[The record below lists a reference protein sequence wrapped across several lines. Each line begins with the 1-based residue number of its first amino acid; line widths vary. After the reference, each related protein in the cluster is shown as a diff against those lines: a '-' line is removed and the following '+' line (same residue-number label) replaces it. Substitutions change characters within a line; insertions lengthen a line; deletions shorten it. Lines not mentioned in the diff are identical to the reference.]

1 MAMLKS
7 ISGIMGQPAAYRAW
21 QAPFA
26 EAKLA
31 PLFRHNDLSQ
41 VRRVLD
47 VGCGPG
53 INTRHFAH
61 TQYRGLDINP
71 LYIEYAKQ
79 RYQRDFIT
87 ADVCTYCAPEDEKY
101 DFILLNSLL
110 HHIDDENTLRL
121 LRQLHRLLSPD
132 GHVHILDLVLP
143 EHASVSR
150 FLARSDRGDYPRPLD
165 EWRRIFGEVFGTVL
179 FEPYPL
185 GLCGVTL
192 WNMVY
197 FKGKANA

>member
-7 ISGIMGQPAAYRAW
+7 LAGAMGRPAVYRLW
-21 QAPFA
+21 QSPFA

-31 PLFRHNDLSQ
+31 PLSRHNDLAR
-41 VRRVLD
+41 VRSVLD

-61 TQYRGLDINP
+61 TRYRGIDINAR
-71 LYIEYAKQ
+71 YIEYARS
-79 RYQRDFIT
+79 RYRRDFIT
-87 ADVCTYCAPEDEKY
+87 ADVCTYCAPEDERY

-110 HHIDDENTLRL
+110 HHIDTKNTLRL
-121 LRQLHRLLSPD
+121 LRQLHGLLSPD

-143 EHASVSR
+143 ERASVSR
-150 FLARSDRGDYPRPLD
+150 YLARSDRGEFPRPLED
-165 EWRRIFGEVFGTVL
+165 WRRIFGDAFETVL
-179 FEPYPL
+179 FEPYSL

-197 FKGKANA
+197 FKGKAKA